1 MPWLRNHAV
10 LNDPDGLSESVPV
23 EFAPVESEVAK
34 AALAISDSTGANSMG
49 AGADGENPSG
59 HPVDRPPRSANRPPQ
74 STFVGDRLPPCP
86 IDITTELVK
95 SGALATWAPSASA
108 YFHSSGCSW

>member
-74 STFVGDRLPPCP
+74 STFVGDRLP
-86 IDITTELVK
+86 VR
-95 SGALATWAPSASA
+95 LARVLCRLG
-108 YFHSSGCSW
+108 FGLDFDLGSST